1 MINGWYLNMK
11 IGDASLTLFFT
22 QGVGLKTWEEVGI
35 IDRELELYKRL
46 SVHLKKVSMVTY
58 GGKTDLGCSKEV
70 GNIKI
75 LPITWHKKRAI
86 TILHLL
92 LKYCFKIKDSSILK
106 TNQIRGSEIPLWVK
120 KRFNKKLIVRCGYLH
135 SQFTNKRTGN
145 KLIRMNAHKL
155 EQDAFLFAD
164 IGVVSSSRDRDYVI
178 TRYKIEPEKIKVV
191 PNYVITNLFRP
202 LPELQK
208 KYSLVFIGRS
218 GRQKNLDNLL
228 KAIHYLN
235 KTEKRAASLLMVG
248 GCCFNRKIKEIIER
262 YKLNVTL
269 KGNLPNFELPQIIN
283 QAKLFILP
291 SYYEG
296 HPKVLLEAMSCGM
309 PCIGTD
315 VTGIREDI
323 DHLVTGYLCK
333 TDFKSIANAIHSL
346 LSDESLQ
353 AKLSKNARN
362 HILKNYSIDKILQME
377 LNVIS
382 EVLAS

>member
-1 MINGWYLNMK
+1 ME

-22 QGVGLKTWEEVGI
+22 QGVGLKTWAKVGN

-46 SVHLKKVSMVTY
+46 SVHLKQVSMVTY
-58 GGKTDLGCSKEV
+58 GGNNDLEYSKEV
-70 GNIKI
+70 GDIKI
-75 LPITWHKKRAI
+75 LPITWHKKLAI

-92 LKYCFKIKDSSILK
+92 MKYYSKIKDSSILK
-106 TNQIRGSEIPLWVK
+106 TNQIRGSEIPLWFK

-135 SQFTNKRTGN
+135 SQFTNKQIGIKIT
-145 KLIRMNAHKL
+145 RMNAYKL
-155 EQDAFLFAD
+155 EQDAFSFAD

-178 TRYKIEPEKIKVV
+178 TRYKIETEKIKVV
-191 PNYVITNLFRP
+191 PNYVTTDLFIP
-202 LPELQK
+202 LPEIQK
-208 KYSLVFIGRS
+208 KYNLAFIGRS

-235 KTEKRAASLLMVG
+235 KTEKRAVSLLMVG
-248 GCCFNRKIKEIIER
+248 GCCFDRKIKETIER

-269 KGNLPNFELPQIIN
+269 KGNLPNFQLPQIIN

-333 TDFKSIANAIHSL
+333 TDFKSIADAIHTL

-353 AKLSKNARN
+353 AKLGMNARN
-362 HILKNYSIDKILQME
+362 HILNNYSIDKILKME
-377 LNVIS
+377 LDVIR